1 MALSARIGKADL
13 PLQPQSGSILQ
24 PKVGVAATLGPGG
37 DDFPNP
43 ERVVPGW
50 IESKMKHIA
59 FNTGATAL
67 RLTDPISFG
76 SQRSRNGNVGLKDAT
91 ASRLIAAQVRLTYFQ
106 LAHCGGL
113 MVLTDES
120 DLRNMNSTNPLKPDS
135 PSVVAPMH
143 RGLPR

>member
-1 MALSARIGKADL
+1 MLSVRQMKVGKADL

-24 PKVGVAATLGPGG
+24 PKVAVAATLGPGG

-76 SQRSRNGNVGLKDAT
+76 SQRSRNGNAGLKDAT
-91 ASRLIAAQVRLTYFQ
+91 PSRLIAAYVQLTYFQ
-106 LAHCGGL
+106 LAHWA
-113 MVLTDES
+113 
-120 DLRNMNSTNPLKPDS
+120 DS
-135 PSVVAPMH
+135 WS
-143 RGLPR
+143 

>member
-1 MALSARIGKADL
+1 VRQLKVGNADL
-13 PLQPQSGSILQ
+13 RLQPQSGSILQ
-24 PKVGVAATLGPGG
+24 PKVAVAATLGPGG

-50 IESKMKHIA
+50 VESKMKHTA

-91 ASRLIAAQVRLTYFQ
+91 A
-106 LAHCGGL
+106 
-113 MVLTDES
+113 
-120 DLRNMNSTNPLKPDS
+120 
-135 PSVVAPMH
+135 
-143 RGLPR
+143 